1 MDCSVSASWFLRDE
15 TNEEAR
21 KILTMVEDHELV
33 VPPLWPIEMANVLV
47 IAERKKRIT
56 AADAA
61 RVVELFLSLAIEVE
75 GGGLQN
81 IRVLQLLAREYGLT
95 AYDACYLEL
104 AQEGIA
110 AGQPGSGSQSSRQEV
125 RSSCADW
132 YVTNAGTGWI
142 SG

>member
-1 MDCSVSASWFLRDE
+1 MKRLVMDCSVSASWFLRDE

-61 RVVELFLSLAIEVE
+61 RVVELFLSLPIEVE

-81 IRVLQLLAREYGLT
+81 FRVLQLLAREYGLT

-104 AQEGIA
+104 AQRRGLPLASLDQVLNQA
-110 AGQPGSGSQSSRQEV
+110 AKKCGVPV
-125 RSSCADW
+125 LI
-132 YVTNAGTGWI
+132 GT
-142 SG
+142 